1 MAEQK
6 QSYPKH
12 WSRKL
17 KTVFRKLDLDNDGYL
32 TEEDLNRS
40 LKHRLET
47 YPSLDA
53 EEQRQQ
59 MRSVWIDFYNGGQQV
74 PDGYRL
80 SEVQFLQNMWE
91 VVKTP
96 AFKQQVSDMAT
107 KTLEQVDLE
116 KKGYISKEEY
126 VKIAGKF
133 VGLDRAAAAFDTM
146 DIKKTGKVTHDELL
160 AALLFY
166 YTNVDDEDNPLN
178 FMKGPLVD

>member
-40 LKHRLET
+40 LKHKLET

-59 MRSVWIDFYNGGQQV
+59 MHSVWIDFYNGGQQV

-80 SEVQFLQNMWE
+80 SEAQFLQNMWE

-133 VGLDRAAAAFDTM
+133 LGLDRAAAAFDTM
-146 DIKKTGKVTHDELL
+146 DVKKTGKVTHDELL

-166 YTNVDDEDNPLN
+166 YTNIDDEDNPLN